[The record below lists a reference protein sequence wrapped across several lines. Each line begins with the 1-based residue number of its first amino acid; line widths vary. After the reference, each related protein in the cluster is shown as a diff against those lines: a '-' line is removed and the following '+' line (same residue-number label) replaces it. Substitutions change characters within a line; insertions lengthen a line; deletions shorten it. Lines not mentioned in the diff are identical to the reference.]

1 MEVSTIA
8 TPPANIHASSEIH
21 HQMPN
26 SVPEVNSTINT
37 NDSSM
42 ILAQAPK
49 AFKGVVFDFDPKP
62 FKDYV
67 VKLMENPEYKLV
79 SPDPGDGNRENALK
93 SPEIIQGF
101 EKLIL
106 EHLLPFYQ
114 KILEAKTQNDIDPN
128 EEMARI
134 GLRINTHFRDEQHS
148 QDKYNFD
155 LRSYY
160 PSGELSK
167 PDKNLR
173 DMALEFSLIPYRN
186 VGLRAPIN
194 LPDITIVD
202 EKEPLVKTTYTTKNL
217 KPIRRV
223 IMTFHDPDNPGAVLE
238 VTYNAGKWLCGRSS
252 CPRELQIV
260 EKKVSHMD
268 KLENVAYKRF
278 IDPAQNKYRSNFWT
292 KLRGPFPAPAS
303 LKA

>member
-1 MEVSTIA
+1 MELSTIA
-8 TPPANIHASSEIH
+8 PPSANTQATSGVH

-26 SVPEVNSTINT
+26 STEMTPTTDVNNSPQ
-37 NDSSM
+37 

-49 AFKGVVFDFDPKP
+49 AFKGVTFDFDPKP

-79 SPDPGDGNRENALK
+79 SPDPGDGHRENALK
-93 SPEIIQGF
+93 SAEIIQGF
-101 EKLIL
+101 EKLII
-106 EHLLPFYQ
+106 EHMVPFYQ
-114 KILEAKTQNDIDPN
+114 KILEAKTQNDIDPY
-128 EEMARI
+128 EEMARV
-134 GLRINTHFRDEQHS
+134 GLRIDTHFRDEQHS
-148 QDKYNFD
+148 KDKYNFD

-167 PDKNLR
+167 PDKSLR

-202 EKEPLVKTTYTTKNL
+202 EKEPLIKTVYTAKNL

-223 IMTFHDPDNPGAVLE
+223 VMTFHDPDNPGALLE

-292 KLRGPFPAPAS
+292 RMRGPYPAPAS
-303 LKA
+303 LAA

>member
-1 MEVSTIA
+1 MAIAPIPSISTKPPNRVKEE
-8 TPPANIHASSEIH
+8 TPNPIVDSIN
-21 HQMPN
+21 
-26 SVPEVNSTINT
+26 NT
-37 NDSSM
+37 NG
-42 ILAQAPK
+42 IPVALAEAPK
-49 AFKGVVFDFDPKP
+49 NFKDMTFDFNPKP

-67 VKLMENPEYKLV
+67 VKLMEDTQYTLV
-79 SPDPGDGNRENALK
+79 KPDPGDGYRENAIT

-101 EKLIL
+101 EKLIVQ
-106 EHLLPFYQ
+106 HMLPFYK
-114 KILEAKTQNDIDPN
+114 KILEAKTEHNLDPN

-134 GLRINTHFRDEQHS
+134 GLRIDTHFRDEKHS
-148 QDKYNFD
+148 LDKFNFD

-167 PDKNLR
+167 SNKSLR

-202 EKEPLVKTTYTTKNL
+202 EKEPLVKTAYTTKKL

-238 VTYNAGKWLCGRSS
+238 VTYNAGKWLCGRDS

-260 EKKVSHMD
+260 EKKVSGMD
-268 KLENVAYKRF
+268 KLENIAYKRF
-278 IDPAQNKYRSNFWT
+278 IDPKQNKYRNSLWT
-292 KLRGPFPAPAS
+292 KLRGPYPAPAS
-303 LKA
+303 LAA